1 MKRRGMLVTFALIF
15 AVLIIG
21 FFFPSGQST
30 NRTASNNSE
39 TATETP
45 EEQFTVGL
53 LQTTSHPSLDE
64 IREGTIQGLA
74 DNGYVEGE
82 NLTINFQNAQGDQN
96 LMNTMASS
104 IVSDGADIVIGIG
117 TPASQALTNATSE
130 IPVIM
135 AAVSDPIGSGLVTS
149 EEEPGGNVTG
159 VKNQAPVEEQI
170 KLMTDILPDVQT
182 VGMLYSSGE
191 DNARA
196 EAERAQVAIED
207 AGLDLETYTVS
218 NTNEIQ
224 QMIAT
229 MSREVDVIYL
239 PTDNTIASA
248 FNTVVSEAD
257 RYNMPLI
264 PTVDLMIAQGGLA
277 TIGISQVQ
285 LGVDSGRM
293 AAEVLNGQD
302 PATFPVYIVE
312 GGEQLINVEKAEK
325 IGVTIPEEVL
335 ENSRIIE
342 PEEGGQ

>member
-1 MKRRGMLVTFALIF
+1 MKRRGMLATFALIF
-15 AVLIIG
+15 AVLIVG
-21 FFFPSGQST
+21 FFFPSGQSANQNTT
-30 NRTASNNSE
+30 NEVAE
-39 TATETP
+39 TTE
-45 EEQFTVGL
+45 ERQITVGL

-117 TPASQALTNATSE
+117 TPASQALTNATSD
-130 IPVIM
+130 IPIIM
-135 AAVSDPIGSGLVTS
+135 AAVSDPVGSGLVES
-149 EEEPGGNVTG
+149 EEVPGGNVTG
-159 VKNQAPVEEQI
+159 VKNQAPVEDQI
-170 KLMTDILPDVQT
+170 RLMTDILPEVQT

-196 EAERAQVAIED
+196 EANRAQVAIEN
-207 AGLDLETYTVS
+207 AGLDLKVYTVS

-224 QMIAT
+224 QMVAN

-293 AAEVLNGQD
+293 AAEVLDGRD
-302 PATFPVYIVE
+302 PADFPVYIAL
-312 GGEQLINVEKAEK
+312 GGEQLINVEKAEA
-325 IGVTIPEEVL
+325 IGVTIPEEIL
-335 ENSRIIE
+335 ENSVIIE
-342 PEEGGQ
+342 PENGGQ